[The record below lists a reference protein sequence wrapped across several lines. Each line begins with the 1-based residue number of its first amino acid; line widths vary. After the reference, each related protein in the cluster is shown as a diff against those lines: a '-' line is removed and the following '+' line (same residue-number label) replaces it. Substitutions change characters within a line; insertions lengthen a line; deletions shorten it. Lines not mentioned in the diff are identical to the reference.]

1 LKYNKPE
8 KMKLLKNILALVGII
23 VVISS
28 LLFAAQT
35 SPETLESA
43 RQDAAPQ
50 IDKNVAPE
58 YTISAIDI
66 PEDLNF
72 AGEPVPQDD
81 PEIMER
87 VDREFLV
94 NTYWQ
99 SNALLLMKRAHKYFP
114 IIEPIL
120 AKNGIPDDFKYLAV
134 AESGLQNVVSYA
146 GATGFWQIMKG
157 TGREYGLEIN
167 DNVDERYHL
176 EKSTEVACE
185 YLKKWKDK
193 YGSWTLTAAAYN
205 AGPGA
210 INKFMGIQQVDDY
223 YDLLLGDETGR
234 YVFRI
239 MAIKEILSNPEKYGF
254 QVDKKDMYSAVP
266 TFQVEITEPVLSFAA
281 FAQQYE
287 INYKIL
293 KRHNPWLREPHLNN
307 SSRKKYIIEIPNK
320 GYYRMGK

>member
-1 LKYNKPE
+1 
-8 KMKLLKNILALVGII
+8 MKFLKNTLSVLGAFF
-23 VVISS
+23 VIGV
-28 LLFAAQT
+28 LIFAVQQDKELHKNNL
-35 SPETLESA
+35 ETG
-43 RQDAAPQ
+43 
-50 IDKNVAPE
+50 DKSVAKE
-58 YTISAIDI
+58 YKITPIDI
-66 PEDLNF
+66 PTDLNF
-72 AGEPVPQDD
+72 AGEIVPQED

-99 SNALLLMKRAHKYFP
+99 SNALLMMKRAHKYFP

-134 AESGLQNVVSYA
+134 AESGLQNVVSPA
-146 GATGFWQIMKG
+146 GATGFWQIMRD
-157 TGREYGLEIN
+157 TGREYGLEVN

-176 EKSTEVACE
+176 QKSTETACQ
-185 YLKKWKDK
+185 YLNRWKDK

-205 AGPGA
+205 AGPGS
-210 INKFMGIQQVDDY
+210 INKFLGIQQVDNY

-239 MAIKEILSNPEKYGF
+239 MAIKEILSNPDKYGF
-254 QVDKKDMYSAVP
+254 EIGKKDMYNAVP
-266 TFQVEITEPVLSFAA
+266 TFTVEVDKPVFNFAD
-281 FAQQYE
+281 FAQEYE

-307 SSRKKYIIEIPNK
+307 QSGKKYAIEIPNK
-320 GYYRMGK
+320 GYYKTSKR